1 MHDQKHQNTP
11 QPRTLLLAGR
21 DGRIHFAAQPAHA
34 CLRKHFTG
42 GSRAESLPRELCE
55 WLAETGEHRRPFLR
69 RTDETLLQAS
79 LIETDATGVVCL
91 LLEEI
96 PMHRDS
102 AAASERLLTLREE
115 EVISWV
121 RRGKSNQEIAL
132 ILNVGVNT
140 VKKHLQN
147 IYVKLGVNN
156 RTAAAGF

>member
-1 MHDQKHQNTP
+1 M
-11 QPRTLLLAGR
+11 LLAGR
-21 DGRIHFAAQPAHA
+21 DGHIHFAAKPAHA
-34 CLRKHFTG
+34 CLKKHFTG
-42 GSRAESLPRELCE
+42 GSPAESLPPELCH
-55 WLAETGEHRRPFLR
+55 WLNDTAEQRRPFLR

-79 LIETDATGVVCL
+79 VVEADAEGVVCL

-96 PMHRDS
+96 PMHRGS
-102 AAASERLLTLREE
+102 APAGHRSLTTREE
-115 EVISWV
+115 EVLSWV

>member
-1 MHDQKHQNTP
+1 M
-11 QPRTLLLAGR
+11 
-21 DGRIHFAAQPAHA
+21 
-34 CLRKHFTG
+34 
-42 GSRAESLPRELCE
+42 
-55 WLAETGEHRRPFLR
+55 
-69 RTDETLLQAS
+69 
-79 LIETDATGVVCL
+79 IETDATGVVCL

-96 PMHRDS
+96 PMHRDF